1 MTDSIPY
8 GQLMHR
14 AMRRLMCELLQ
25 EIAGLGELPGD
36 HHFFITFDT
45 NHPGVDIAPWLRE
58 RYSKEMTVVMQHWFE
73 NLTVLDDHFSV
84 TLNFGDQPEP
94 LVIPFMA
101 IKTFVDPS
109 VDFGLRFDDEDDL
122 DRIESNNSESPMVVI
137 EGDEGERNE
146 IDALA
151 DKPKGDAQ
159 VVSLDAFRKPS

>member
-1 MTDSIPY
+1 MSDTIPY

-14 AMRRLMCELLQ
+14 AMRGLMRELLQ
-25 EIAGLGELPGD
+25 EIASLGTLPGD

-58 RYSKEMTVVMQHWFE
+58 RYPDEMTVVMQHWFE
-73 NLTVLDDHFSV
+73 NLVVLDDRFSV

-94 LVIPFMA
+94 LVIPFLA

-109 VDFGLRFDDEDDL
+109 VEFGLRFDGEDDQ
-122 DRIESNNSESPMVVI
+122 DDMDDNDVPESPMVVI
-137 EGDEGERNE
+137 EDDEDLPNTDET
-146 IDALA
+146 
-151 DKPKGDAQ
+151 KGDAE